1 MANWVK
7 RTKIGQAR
15 NGLLGRTKTDEPIA
29 KGSCRQHGNQPLP
42 ITLRGSEL
50 ASRFP
55 TSETICIDIKVWFA
69 RFHIERVI
77 KWR

>member
-15 NGLLGRTKTDEPIA
+15 NGLLGRTKTDAPIA

-55 TSETICIDIKVWFA
+55 TSETICIDINVWFA